1 MLKEDVY
8 DRGVIMTLIEFD
20 LTVIAVCFVLIT
32 VFLLVLLV
40 VLYRLLKKVEESVDT
55 VNSQLKP
62 AIYELKS
69 TVMSLSDSFQ
79 RVNSLFSF
87 AKRFKR
93 GKED

>member
-1 MLKEDVY
+1 
-8 DRGVIMTLIEFD
+8 MTLIEFD
-20 LTVIAVCFVLIT
+20 LTVITVCFVLIT
-32 VFLLVLLV
+32 VFLLALLV

-62 AIYELKS
+62 ALYEVRS
-69 TVMSLSDSFQ
+69 TVKNLTESFQ
-79 RVNSLFSF
+79 RVNSLLSF

>member
-1 MLKEDVY
+1 
-8 DRGVIMTLIEFD
+8 MTLIEFD
-20 LTVIAVCFVLIT
+20 LTVITVCFVLIT
-32 VFLLVLLV
+32 VFLLALLI

-62 AIYELKS
+62 ALYEVRS
-69 TVMSLSDSFQ
+69 TVKNLTESFQ
-79 RVNSLFSF
+79 RVNSLLSF